1 MTAPVGG
8 TPRDPG
14 LQPERTRLAWRRT
27 TLAFAVAALLAGR
40 EAVLHGGSPA
50 GLLGLSLCASAWLAF
65 TVAAQRR
72 IAALGSARPAAM
84 TAGTAARAVLCVLV
98 PAVAGALLV
107 FLGPR

>member
-1 MTAPVGG
+1 MTAPGG
-8 TPRDPG
+8 DTPRDPG

-40 EAVLHGGSPA
+40 EALLHGVSPA
-50 GLLGLSLCASAWLAF
+50 GLLGLSLCALAWLAF
-65 TVAAQRR
+65 TVATQRR

-84 TAGTAARAVLCVLV
+84 TAGTAAWAVLCVVVL
-98 PAVAGALLV
+98 AVAGALLV